1 MFECMRTSM
10 NLPDGLLAAAKRRA
24 EVEGTTVTGLV
35 ERALR
40 DLLAKPPTGASA
52 EPLPTYDAPRSRLLV
67 DLADRDALYAALDAD
82 GAK

>member
-1 MFECMRTSM
+1 M

-24 EVEGTTVTGLV
+24 EAEGTTVTSLV

-40 DLLAKPPTGASA
+40 DLLARPPA
-52 EPLPTYDAPRSRLLV
+52 EPSTETLPTYDVPHSRLLI
-67 DLADRDALYAALDAD
+67 DLSDRDALYAALDTD